1 MSMKTVAVLSATGA
15 VLADQSHSTANPIRK
30 VVTLLQ
36 NMQGKIE
43 TEGAQQKEVH
53 DKYMC
58 YCQTAGATLQGS
70 IDAAGNKIPQLQ
82 SQLKESSAQKVQFE
96 QELKDHQSSRGE
108 AKQAMQTAN
117 SLRAKE
123 AAAFAKESGDL
134 QTNVDAL
141 SAAIKALEGGMAG
154 GVAGGAFL
162 QNGLA
167 QTVERIAID
176 ADMQNYER
184 QVLVS
189 FLAGKSTNGY
199 SPASGQIVGILK
211 NMKDTMVKELSEVKG
226 AEAGAIKTFDEM
238 MAAKTHEVNANTKAI
253 ETKTQRIGDLGVEI
267 SAMGNDLSDT
277 EKQLAADEEFL
288 ANMDGTCAEKK
299 KLYETAVGLRS
310 QELLAIADTIKILN
324 DDDALELFKKTLPG
338 ASSLLQVAESSQQ
351 LSKKALSMIRQ
362 VKPTGN
368 RASLD
373 LISLSLT
380 GRKVNFDKVVGLID
394 KLVVNLGNEQVDDD
408 NKKEYCDA
416 QFDTSDDKRK
426 GLAIDISDNDKAA
439 TKTSDRIATL
449 TEELKALADGI
460 TALDKQVAE
469 ETANRKEAHAD
480 YKELMASDGAAK
492 ELLGIAKNRLNKF
505 YNPKLYKA
513 PPKRVLSEEDSI
525 TVNFG
530 GTLAPTAAPGGIA
543 GTGVT
548 AASFV
553 QVRMHNDDSVA
564 PPPPPGAVTAYQ
576 NKGEMNNGI
585 LRMLDMLVADLD
597 KEMQQADVQEKDDQA
612 EYIVFTK
619 EAAAKRI
626 ADSKSI
632 TDKEED
638 KANSEGNLQKLKDE
652 GVAKMKEMMATEEYI
667 GNLHAECDWLL
678 SNFQLRKDA
687 RAGEVESLKK
697 AKAVLSGADFSLI
710 QVRKT
715 SLRGA

>member
-1 MSMKTVAVLSATGA
+1 
-15 VLADQSHSTANPIRK
+15 
-30 VVTLLQ
+30 LQ
-36 NMQGKIE
+36 DLDKNCAIK
-43 TEGAQQKEVH
+43 QKLFDENV
-53 DKYMC
+53 KYR
-58 YCQTAGATLQGS
+58 G
-70 IDAAGNKIPQLQ
+70 
-82 SQLKESSAQKVQFE
+82 
-96 QELKDHQSSRGE
+96 QELE
-108 AKQAMQTAN
+108 A
-117 SLRAKE
+117 L
-123 AAAFAKESGDL
+123 
-134 QTNVDAL
+134 
-141 SAAIKALEGGMAG
+141 
-154 GVAGGAFL
+154 
-162 QNGLA
+162 
-167 QTVERIAID
+167 
-176 ADMQNYER
+176 
-184 QVLVS
+184 
-189 FLAGKSTNGY
+189 
-199 SPASGQIVGILK
+199 
-211 NMKDTMVKELSEVKG
+211 
-226 AEAGAIKTFDEM
+226 
-238 MAAKTHEVNANTKAI
+238 
-253 ETKTQRIGDLGVEI
+253 
-267 SAMGNDLSDT
+267 
-277 EKQLAADEEFL
+277 
-288 ANMDGTCAEKK
+288 
-299 KLYETAVGLRS
+299 
-310 QELLAIADTIKILN
+310 ADTIKMLN

-394 KLVVNLGNEQVDDD
+394 KLVVNLGNEQVHDD